1 MGQDRVAAWPKPES
15 SSPSP
20 EGKGR
25 VAQLCAQSVPQ
36 LPYRLVPCVRAWP
49 LGLSGADTLCPTPLP
64 FLSLSPVLAPA
75 IMGLG

>member
-25 VAQLCAQSVPQ
+25 VAQLCAPECPPAA
-36 LPYRLVPCVRAWP
+36 LWACALGEGLATWP
-49 LGLSGADTLCPTPLP
+49 LWSRHFVLHPLP
-64 FLSLSPVLAPA
+64 LLSLHPVLAPA
-75 IMGLG
+75 VMGLG

>member
-1 MGQDRVAAWPKPES
+1 MGQDRVAAWPKPKP
-15 SSPSP
+15 SSPSL

-25 VAQLCAQSVPQ
+25 VAQLWAQSVPQ
-36 LPYRLVPCVRAWP
+36 LVPGVRAWP
-49 LGLSGADTLCPTPLP
+49 LGPSGADTLCPTLLP